1 MNGQL
6 TLYRDQYGI
15 VPVALSL
22 IAILWTTIVLI
33 AVHSMMDDDPEH
45 LALAYLLPTI
55 FIAIFFG
62 SALAIASTFVSGLA
76 AAYFIYPPKFNLY
89 IADPRHVAEL
99 GFILLLGVIASKV
112 VGILTEQAARKLP
125 PPEHSEPGILV
136 AVGTGNFLH
145 EHHDPAP
152 QGGIIDSH
160 ERSDQP

>member
-33 AVHSMMDDDPEH
+33 AVHSMMDDDSEH

-62 SALAIASTFVSGLA
+62 STLASASERTCRCLF
-76 AAYFIYPPKFNLY
+76 Y
-89 IADPRHVAEL
+89 
-99 GFILLLGVIASKV
+99 
-112 VGILTEQAARKLP
+112 LP
-125 PPEHSEPGILV
+125 AKIQP
-136 AVGTGNFLH
+136 LH
-145 EHHDPAP
+145 C
-152 QGGIIDSH
+152 
-160 ERSDQP
+160 